1 MSTIVIACGGTGGHL
16 APGIAL
22 AEALMEGGH
31 RCLLLVS
38 QKAVDSALTKKY
50 QDLNFV
56 AIPGQGIAGGW
67 MQRLRACM
75 HLFHGMVSAL
85 RLLRREAPEAV
96 FLFGGFLSAGP
107 ALAARILGIPIA
119 MHEANCAPGRVT
131 RLFAPYAKRVYL
143 PAGLKLPG
151 VAPQCLRE
159 LGYPVRREIAA
170 LPKASAR
177 ATLGLESGGKLL
189 LVIGG
194 SQGARALNEWAE
206 KNFEGLAEAGI
217 SIYCVSGLKQADA
230 LHRQHPSRDG
240 RSGHFIRVEFSDRMG
255 VLLSAADLVVS
266 RAGAGSLAELAACG
280 RPSILIPYP
289 HAVDDHQTANAA
301 AHVQAGAGRMLLQ
314 TELGSLREQV
324 QDLIFDEAELGR
336 MEVALKGLDP
346 TNAAAMIAEDL
357 LTLTT
362 GGQTIERGGSDGA

>member
-22 AEALMEGGH
+22 AEALTEGGH

-38 QKAVDSALTKKY
+38 QKAVDSALTQKY
-50 QDLNFV
+50 QDLSFV
-56 AIPGQGIAGGW
+56 AIPGQGMSGGW
-67 MQRLRACM
+67 MRRLRACM
-75 HLFHGMVSAL
+75 SLLHGMVSVL

-107 ALAARILGIPIA
+107 GLAARLLGIPIA
-119 MHEANCAPGRVT
+119 LHEANCAPGRVT
-131 RLFAPYAKRVYL
+131 RLFAPHAKRVYL
-143 PAGLKLPG
+143 PAGVELPG
-151 VAPQCLRE
+151 VAPECLRE
-159 LGYPVRREIAA
+159 FGYPVRREIAA
-170 LPKASAR
+170 MSKASAR
-177 ATLGLESGGKLL
+177 AALELESGGKLL

-206 KNFEGLAEAGI
+206 KNFEALAESGI
-217 SIYCVSGLKQADA
+217 SIYCVSGLKQAEA
-230 LHRQHPSRDG
+230 QHRQYPSRDG
-240 RSGHFIRVEFSDRMG
+240 GSGHFTRVEFSDRMG

-289 HAVDDHQTANAA
+289 HAADDHQTANAA
-301 AHVQAGAGRMLLQ
+301 AHVQAGAGRMLPQ
-314 TELGSLREQV
+314 TELGNLLEQV
-324 QDLIFDEAELGR
+324 QDLIFDGAELGR
-336 MEVALKGLDP
+336 MEGALQGLDP

-357 LTLTT
+357 LTLTA
-362 GGQTIERGGSDGA
+362 GGQKTEGGPDGA